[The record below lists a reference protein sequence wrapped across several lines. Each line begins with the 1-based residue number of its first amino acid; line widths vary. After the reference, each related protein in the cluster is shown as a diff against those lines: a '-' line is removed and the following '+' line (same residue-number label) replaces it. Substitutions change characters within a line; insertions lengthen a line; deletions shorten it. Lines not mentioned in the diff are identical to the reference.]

1 MSTRGQAPP
10 VDFIGALLSGLA
22 PDGGLYTPE
31 HLPTAPPDWQDLSY
45 TDALTSVL
53 ELFGAADVRDL
64 VTDAARRF
72 SHPAVA
78 PLVDVGDRSVFELFW
93 GPTLSFKDHAL
104 QVVGRLL
111 DRHVKQTST
120 VLGATSGDTG
130 SAAIEAC
137 RGRPNLRVVILFPH
151 GRVSD
156 FQRRQMT
163 TVEDQNVV
171 AVAVNGTFDDCQAMV
186 KEALIKNRDLLAV
199 NSINWARIAV
209 QTGYYVYLTAR
220 LNEPIDLVVPTGNFG
235 NVLSAWIARRMGM
248 GIGQI
253 SIANNRN
260 HRLTDLVRTGS
271 MGDAPVEATLAPAM
285 DIAVPS
291 NLERFSGDPSQE
303 FSAGFATDDE
313 VLTTIR
319 SVNAKFDY
327 LLDPHT
333 ATAWKVA
340 SENPTGNRQVVVS
353 TAHPAKFAD
362 AVEEAIGTRP
372 APPPGFENLDTR
384 PERVVRIDPKASE
397 LEALIR

>member
-1 MSTRGQAPP
+1 
-10 VDFIGALLSGLA
+10 
-22 PDGGLYTPE
+22 
-31 HLPTAPPDWQDLSY
+31 
-45 TDALTSVL
+45 
-53 ELFGAADVRDL
+53 
-64 VTDAARRF
+64 
-72 SHPAVA
+72 
-78 PLVDVGDRSVFELFW
+78 
-93 GPTLSFKDHAL
+93 
-104 QVVGRLL
+104 
-111 DRHVKQTST
+111 
-120 VLGATSGDTG
+120 
-130 SAAIEAC
+130 
-137 RGRPNLRVVILFPH
+137 
-151 GRVSD
+151 
-156 FQRRQMT
+156 
-163 TVEDQNVV
+163 
-171 AVAVNGTFDDCQAMV
+171 
-186 KEALIKNRDLLAV
+186 
-199 NSINWARIAV
+199 
-209 QTGYYVYLTAR
+209 
-220 LNEPIDLVVPTGNFG
+220 
-235 NVLSAWIARRMGM
+235 M